1 MTTMFYR
8 FDPSV
13 EAQGLSAAPRNRVT
27 WSQSVGRLISG
38 PIEKMS
44 YQSADVGYMKRY

>member
-13 EAQGLSAAPRNRVT
+13 EAQEL
-27 WSQSVGRLISG
+27 SVGMVLEVEFDSVFVKGRMASLALDIFL
-38 PIEKMS
+38 
-44 YQSADVGYMKRY
+44 ARAF